1 MYQSNQREPGPASVA
16 PPPRVTR
23 KPPRW
28 QRWVVPTGLAVL
40 GFGVGMVFAFIC
52 LALLISTP
60 LTTAP
65 LAPPVS
71 SNKSDAKLT
80 LSQEY
85 INREIAGLL
94 NANPVKLLNVLEVK
108 QVVIELKA
116 GTQVKIAARAEAFG
130 RQIDLNIKDNV
141 SVKDGKVIL
150 SLAESVKAG
159 GFELGFLNLNSVVEN
174 VNLFVAGEIN
184 KLIAGVGSALVG
196 HTPNLQLITLSE
208 GVLEATF
215 EVKIGVTPKS

>member
-1 MYQSNQREPGPASVA
+1 M
-16 PPPRVTR
+16 
-23 KPPRW
+23 
-28 QRWVVPTGLAVL
+28 
-40 GFGVGMVFAFIC
+40 
-52 LALLISTP
+52 
-60 LTTAP
+60 
-65 LAPPVS
+65 
-71 SNKSDAKLT
+71 
-80 LSQEY
+80 
-85 INREIAGLL
+85 L

-141 SVKDGKVIL
+141 SVKNGQVIL

-159 GFELGFLNLNSVVEN
+159 GFELGFLNLNSIVDN
-174 VNLFVAGEIN
+174 VNLFVTGEIN

-196 HTPNLQLITLSE
+196 HTPNLQLITLGE